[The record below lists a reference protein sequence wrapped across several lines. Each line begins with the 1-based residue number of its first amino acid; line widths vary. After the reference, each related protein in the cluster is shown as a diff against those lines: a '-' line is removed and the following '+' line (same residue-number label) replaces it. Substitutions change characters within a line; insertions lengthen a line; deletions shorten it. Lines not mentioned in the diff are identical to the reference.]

1 MKATK
6 VFITKETVLA
16 ACKSLPPALS
26 SQRDV
31 MEVDVTAVD
40 GRAAT
45 IEFIRYY
52 LTDEAGNTAW
62 RWEATTCWETHHA
75 P

>member
-1 MKATK
+1 MKAAK
-6 VFITKETVLA
+6 LFITKETVLA

-26 SQRDV
+26 AQQDV
-31 MEVDVTAVD
+31 MEVDVIAVD

-45 IEFIRYY
+45 VEFIRYY

-62 RWEATTCWETHHA
+62 RRSIYSRCTYLS
-75 P
+75 